1 MHWWLPLKG
10 STFAGEVDGLFLAI
24 TIITGIAF
32 VLVEVGLIWFVV
44 KYRQRRG
51 QKAFYTH
58 GNTRAEVIWT
68 TIPAAPTAGLG
79 LIRNHYWGKIK
90 GSHRFP
96 PNPYRM
102 R

>member
-44 KYRQRRG
+44 KYRQRPG

-68 TIPAAPTAGLG
+68 TIPAVTMVDRKSTRL
-79 LIRNHYWGKIK
+79 NS
-90 GSHRFP
+90 SHRTISYAVFCLKKK
-96 PNPYRM
+96 R